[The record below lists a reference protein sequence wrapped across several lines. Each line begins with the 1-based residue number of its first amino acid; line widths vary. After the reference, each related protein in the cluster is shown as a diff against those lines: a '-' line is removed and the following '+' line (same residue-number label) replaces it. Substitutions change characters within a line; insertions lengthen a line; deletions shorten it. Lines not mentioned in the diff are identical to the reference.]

1 MRFNEPTPARARAAR
16 IRPIVQLSGA
26 AQSRGLRV
34 RAPGAQR
41 VEGRGDW
48 TDWRPVALVRDGDA
62 WVLADPVP
70 RGTRRLTV
78 RADGGAWRVPANLAG
93 ADDDFGSRVGLLV
106 VP

>member
-1 MRFNEPTPARARAAR
+1 ATREAPQAEA
-16 IRPIVQLSGA
+16 VDGA
-26 AQSRGLRV
+26 GAVRRLRV
-34 RAPGAQR
+34 RAPGAGS
-41 VEGRGDW
+41 VEVRGDW
-48 TDWRPVALVRDGDA
+48 TDWRPIGLVRDGDA
-62 WVLADPVP
+62 WVLAAPLP